1 MSYQTLAAM
10 PLFDGVA
17 DDDLKRVAACAHPIR
32 FAGGDLIFGQ
42 GDPADRLFLLLSG
55 MVEIQFHPP
64 DGGPLTVTVI
74 QADGVFGWSAM
85 LGRKVYTS
93 SAICVE
99 AAEALWISGQDLRS
113 LCEQYPQTGVMIVE
127 RLAEVIAGRLSSTRQ
142 VVAGLLH
149 NGVGNGSGRKHG

>member
-1 MSYQTLAAM
+1 MSYQTLATM
-10 PLFDGVA
+10 PLFNGVPES
-17 DDDLKRVAACAHPIR
+17 DLKRVADRVHPIK
-32 FAGGDLIFGQ
+32 FAGGDVIFGQ
-42 GDPADRLFLLLSG
+42 GDPADGLYMLRIG
-55 MVEIQFHPP
+55 TVEIQYHPP

-74 QADGVFGWSAM
+74 RADGVFGWSAM

-93 SAICVE
+93 SAICVD
-99 AAEALWISGQDLRS
+99 AGEALWISGQDLRD

-127 RLAEVIAGRLSSTRQ
+127 RMAEVIAGRLSSTRQ